1 MSHEDVST
9 ERELTMSVCKLWR
22 SQLVDELLI
31 IIFTVRAVDQDVRL
45 LASVTAMVL
54 LIHHQAKLM
63 SKVVGATL
71 AFVGMTAGRRR
82 ASRTRVRVRFRSPR
96 K

>member
-1 MSHEDVST
+1 
-9 ERELTMSVCKLWR
+9 MSVCKLWR

-63 SKVVGATL
+63 AKAARATL
-71 AFVGMTAGRRR
+71 AVVGMMGGRRR